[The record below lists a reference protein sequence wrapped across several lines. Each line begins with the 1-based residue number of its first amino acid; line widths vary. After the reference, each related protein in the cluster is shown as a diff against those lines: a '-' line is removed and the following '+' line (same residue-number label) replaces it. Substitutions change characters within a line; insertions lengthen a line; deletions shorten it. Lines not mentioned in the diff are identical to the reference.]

1 MTMLQ
6 TLRNS
11 KLSKLYTFKECG
23 HYSGNADTTWR
34 RWAFDGRVDVV
45 HLGRSVRVTEDE
57 LGRVLREG
65 PRPPKKAEQLV
76 EA

>member
-1 MTMLQ
+1 MLQ
-6 TLRNS
+6 APRQS
-11 KLSKLYTFKECG
+11 KLRKLYTFKECS
-23 HYSGNADTTWR
+23 YLSGNADTTWR

-65 PRPPKKAEQLV
+65 PRPLKKAEQLV